1 MVKFSPEDEG
11 FMEEALAEAAAGAR
25 AGEVPVGAVVV
36 IAGRIVGRGHNAP
49 ISRSDPTAHAEIIAL
64 REAAATLKSY
74 RLPGAA
80 IYVTLEPCVMCVG
93 AIVHAR
99 VAAIKY
105 GARDDKAGALGS
117 VYDIGRDG
125 RLNHR
130 VEVYSGLMEPRCAA
144 ILREFF
150 ESRRGGG
157 D

>member
-1 MVKFSPEDEG
+1 MC
-11 FMEEALAEAAAGAR
+11 EALAQAAAGAR

-36 IAGRIVGRGHNAP
+36 MDGRVIGRGHNAP
-49 ISRSDPTAHAEIIAL
+49 ISRNDPTAHAEIIAL
-64 REAAATLKSY
+64 REAAAASKAY
-74 RLPGAA
+74 RMPGAV

-99 VAAIKY
+99 LHAIKY

-130 VEVYSGLMEPRCAA
+130 VEVYDGLLERECAA
-144 ILREFF
+144 VLREFF
-150 ESRRGGG
+150 AARR
-157 D
+157 DRE